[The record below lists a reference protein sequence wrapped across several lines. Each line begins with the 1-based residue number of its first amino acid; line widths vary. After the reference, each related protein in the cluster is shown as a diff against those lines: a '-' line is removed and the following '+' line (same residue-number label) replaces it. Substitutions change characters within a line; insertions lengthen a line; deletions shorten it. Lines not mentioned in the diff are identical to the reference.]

1 MTQLF
6 DGANIDLSE
15 DYVLQDDFTL
25 TSKDYYFNFTAD
37 NVTFDGNGKTI
48 TLDNIE
54 LYDGLFY
61 NRSFSYT
68 TIKNLNLDIRTD
80 GLLGKKT
87 IERRNGFMC
96 KNYYGKYGMENK
108 IENCKVTG
116 ANLTNNSC
124 GGIAGSNTYDITL
137 TNCEVRGKMETYIFK
152 EEGKAEIEISP
163 SKSGG
168 LVGDY
173 SNKITLRH
181 CTFIGDIIG
190 TETASGILAQYTSN
204 CIIEDCIFEGN
215 ILRGE
220 ILLSGGSIAE
230 SLVDEN
236 GGSLDL
242 SDKSVTSD
250 LYTSVPITT
259 VTGNGSGMKL
269 NLNVDSNTI
278 ISSLETSMEASGYGY
293 RVGDQLKIAAG
304 ELGASSEDIF
314 FTLVPS
320 SFSGIQS
327 HNSRDSAGIVGD
339 YGNDNII
346 NRCTCKG
353 NLVGFYTSGITGNY
367 SKRTKI
373 SKCVFQGTT
382 YTGRDG
388 TVYPSGVITSDSSG
402 ICGTWGEDNVIN
414 DCTCNV
420 TLIGNILAGASNQG
434 AGRASGILGLNNYK
448 GRVYGCSVNVETLM
462 GDSGGIVAQSNKGV
476 YVENC
481 HFVGQRLYDKS
492 GGIGGKSIDRHNET
506 IDGEAVYTR
515 SVFINCTTKC
525 RSLHNRSGGILGEN
539 SKYTDVIYCSVW
551 IVDLEDSTAG
561 NVGHGDNSSGAG
573 GISGRSCSHLHVNN
587 CYVKCNEVRGYTSG
601 GIMGGYT
608 SDSFVENS
616 YVITNSGVTGERS
629 GGIYGGHGND
639 NAVSN
644 SYIIGDVKG
653 SRSGGVFGAYSTFS
667 RSTDNSNS
675 LIGTDDVTI
684 VNFANINQVYIVGE
698 VQTTGSDGT
707 LEDEGYVGARS
718 SSGHIVAN
726 CTFDR
731 RWSDS
736 NSAAILSNVEVITN
750 GSLPQ
755 EDTIYVSSAEDVPY
769 TLSWQWESYLSFA
782 ESDTIK
788 NIVASSISL
797 DSNYTFTGTT
807 SVTND
812 FDIEFEVEIKLEGIQ
827 LIDMTYVQLDNL
839 VVKLRQSYAAFY
851 QRDES
856 SIVIDITESEGSII
870 VTVEIY
876 RSSIPEEVPISV
888 TSGLNLLG
896 FSYDVKIKGHLV
908 DFVDSI
914 ERVYEC
920 DGSKYSELLRGS
932 DYYYT
937 LTAGKGYVFI
947 TRSNADL
954 TKRFYG
960 ESISSVT
967 LSLQIGWNYIGSS
980 VENGKSD
987 DTTLEFYSYND
998 ALKHYRVEDNQTLG
1012 KDLGFIVYS
1021 HTAKQITISAA

>member
-25 TSKDYYFNFTAD
+25 TTKDYYFNFTAD
-37 NVTFDGNGKTI
+37 SVTFDGNGKTI

-80 GLLGKKT
+80 GLLGKET
-87 IERRNGFMC
+87 IEIRNGFMC
-96 KNYYGKYGMENK
+96 KNYYGKDGMENK
-108 IENCKVTG
+108 IENCNVTG
-116 ANLTNNSC
+116 ANITNNSC

-137 TNCEVRGKMETYIFK
+137 TNCEVRGKLETYIFK
-152 EEGKAEIEISP
+152 EEGQAEIEISP

-173 SNKITLRH
+173 GNNLKLRH

-190 TETASGILAQYTSN
+190 TESASGILAQYTSN

-220 ILLSGGSIAE
+220 ILVSGDAIAE

-242 SDKSVTSD
+242 SDKNVTFD

-269 NLNVDSNTI
+269 NLHVDSNTI
-278 ISSLETSMEASGYGY
+278 ISSLETATMEASGYGY

-314 FTLVPS
+314 FTLVPR
-320 SFSGIQS
+320 SFSGSQS
-327 HNSRDSAGIVGD
+327 HNSRDSTGIVGNN
-339 YGNDNII
+339 GTDNII

-353 NLVGFYTSGITGNY
+353 NLVGFYTCGITGNY
-367 SKRTKI
+367 NKRTTI

-388 TVYPSGVITSDSSG
+388 TVYPSGVITTDSSG

-420 TLIGNILAGASNQG
+420 TLIGNILAGAWNQG
-434 AGRASGILGLNNYK
+434 AGRASGILGLYNYK
-448 GRVYGCSVNVETLM
+448 GRVYGCSANVETLM

-481 HFVGQRLYDKS
+481 HFVGQRLYDQS
-492 GGIGGKSIDRHNET
+492 GGIGGKNIDRHTET
-506 IDGEAVYTR
+506 IDEETVVYTR

-525 RSLHNRSGGILGEN
+525 RSLHNRSGGILGE
-539 SKYTDVIYCSVW
+539 SCKYTDVINCTVE

-561 NVGHGDNSSGAG
+561 NIGHGDNSSGSG

-587 CYVKCNEVRGYTSG
+587 CYVKCNEVKGYTSG

-616 YVITNSGVTGERS
+616 YVITKSGVTGQRS

-644 SYIIGDVKG
+644 SYIICDVKG

-718 SSGHIVAN
+718 SSGHVVAN
-726 CTFDR
+726 CTIDSS
-731 RWSDS
+731 WSDS
-736 NSAAILSNVEVITN
+736 NSYTILSNVEVITN
-750 GSLPQ
+750 GSPPQ
-755 EDTIYVSSAEDVPY
+755 EDTIYVSSADNEPY
-769 TLSWQWESYLSFA
+769 TLSWELFLSFA

-807 SVTND
+807 SDPND
-812 FDIEFEVEIKLEGIQ
+812 FDIDFEVEIKLEGIQ
-827 LIDMTYVQLDNL
+827 LSDMTSVQQDNL

-856 SIVIDITESEGSII
+856 SIVITVSEGSII

-876 RSSIPEEVPISV
+876 KSSVPQEVPISV

-896 FSYDVKIKGHLV
+896 FSYDVKIKGSLV
-908 DFVDSI
+908 GSEDSI

-920 DGSKYSELLRGS
+920 DGSKYTELIRGP

-937 LTAGKGYVFI
+937 LTAGKGYAFI

-960 ESISSVT
+960 ESTSSVT
-967 LSLQIGWNYIGSS
+967 LSLQNGWNYIGSS

-987 DTTLEFYSYND
+987 DTSLEFYSYND
-998 ALKHYRVEDNQTLG
+998 ALKHYMVEDNQSLG
-1012 KDLGFIVYS
+1012 KDLGFIVYTS
-1021 HTAKQITISAA
+1021 TAKQITISAA

>member
-87 IERRNGFMC
+87 IEIRNGFMC
-96 KNYYGKYGMENK
+96 KSYYGKYGMENK
-108 IENCKVTG
+108 IENCNVIG
-116 ANLTNNSC
+116 ANITNNSC

-137 TNCEVRGKMETYIFK
+137 TNCVVRGKLETYIFK
-152 EEGKAEIEISP
+152 EEGQAEIEISP

-168 LVGDY
+168 LVGEY
-173 SNKITLRH
+173 SNKLKLRH
-181 CTFIGDIIG
+181 CIFIGDIIG
-190 TETASGILAQYTSN
+190 TESASGILAQYTSN

-220 ILLSGGSIAE
+220 ILLTGDSIAE

-242 SDKSVTSD
+242 SDKNVTFD
-250 LYTSVPITT
+250 LYTGVPITT

-269 NLNVDSNTI
+269 NLDVDSNTI
-278 ISSLETSMEASGYGY
+278 ISSLATTMEASGYGY

-314 FTLVPS
+314 FTLVPR
-320 SFSGIQS
+320 SFSGTQS
-327 HNSRDSAGIVGD
+327 HNSRNSTGIVGNN
-339 YGNDNII
+339 GTDNII

-353 NLVGFYTSGITGNY
+353 NLVGFYTCGITGNY
-367 SKRTKI
+367 NKRTTI

-402 ICGTWGEDNVIN
+402 ICGTWGEENVIN

-420 TLIGNILAGASNQG
+420 TLIGNILAGAWNQG
-434 AGRASGILGLNNYK
+434 AGRASGILGLYNYQ
-448 GRVYGCSVNVETLM
+448 GRVYGCSANVDALM

-481 HFVGQRLYDKS
+481 HFVGQRLYDNS
-492 GGIGGKSIDRHNET
+492 GGIGGKSIDRHTET

-525 RSLHNRSGGILGEN
+525 RSLHNRSGGILGEYCR
-539 SKYTDVIYCSVW
+539 YTDVINCTVEV
-551 IVDLEDSTAG
+551 VDLEDSTGG
-561 NVGHGDNSSGAG
+561 NVGHGDNSNGSG
-573 GISGRSCSHLHVNN
+573 GISGRYCSHLHVNN
-587 CYVKCNEVRGYTSG
+587 CYVKCNEVKGYNSG

-616 YVITNSGVTGERS
+616 YVITKSGVTGERS

-644 SYIIGDVKG
+644 SYIICDVKG
-653 SRSGGVFGAYSTFS
+653 RRSGGVFGAYSTFS

-726 CTFDR
+726 SAIDSS
-731 RWSDS
+731 WSDS
-736 NSAAILSNVEVITN
+736 NSYSILSNVEVITN
-750 GSLPQ
+750 GSPPQ
-755 EDTIYVSSAEDVPY
+755 EDTIYVSSADNEPY
-769 TLSWQWESYLSFA
+769 TLSWELFLSFA

-807 SVTND
+807 TDPND
-812 FDIEFEVEIKLEGIQ
+812 FDVDFEVEIKLEGIQ
-827 LIDMTYVQLDNL
+827 LSDMTTVQQDNL
-839 VVKLRQSYAAFY
+839 VIKLRQSYAAFY

-856 SIVIDITESEGSII
+856 SIVITVSEGSII

-876 RSSIPEEVPISV
+876 KSSVPQEVPISV

-896 FSYDVKIKGHLV
+896 FSYDVKIKGDMV

-920 DGSKYSELLRGS
+920 DGSKYTELIRGP

-947 TRSNADL
+947 TKNNSDL

-960 ESISSVT
+960 ESTSSVT

-987 DTTLEFYSYND
+987 DPSLEFYSYND
-998 ALKHYRVEDNQTLG
+998 ALKHYMVKDNQTLG
-1012 KDLGFIVYS
+1012 KDQGFIVY
-1021 HTAKQITISAA
+1021 TPIAKQITISAA